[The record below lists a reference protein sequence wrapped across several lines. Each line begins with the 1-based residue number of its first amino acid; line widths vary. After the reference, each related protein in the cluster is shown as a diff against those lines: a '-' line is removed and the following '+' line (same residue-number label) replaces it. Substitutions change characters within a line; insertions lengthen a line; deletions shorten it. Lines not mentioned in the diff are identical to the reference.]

1 MNRIAL
7 VEDHE
12 RMASLIVRYLLSAGI
27 ATDVFHT
34 LESAWRPLNERDY
47 GVVIMDRGLPGG
59 DGLDLVRRLRA
70 AGRLTPCLM
79 LTARDALRDRVD
91 GLEAGADDYLPKPF
105 AMEELLARVRALLRR
120 TPALRP
126 TELVHHGLR
135 VLPEAGCMG
144 FGDEVV
150 TLSPAELQVIICLVG
165 AGGQMVRRRSLEQA
179 AWGLTDAV
187 TPNALD
193 VVIHRLRKKLAAIGA
208 ELLLVNSRGHGFA
221 LGNRDVAV

>member
-1 MNRIAL
+1 MTRIAL

-12 RMASLIVRYLLSAGI
+12 RMASLIVRGLLTAGI

-34 LESAWRPLNERDY
+34 QESAWKPLNEFDY
-47 GVVIMDRGLPGG
+47 GLVIVDRGLPRG
-59 DGLDLVRRLRA
+59 DGLDLVRRLRS

-120 TPALRP
+120 TPSLQS
-126 TELVHHGLR
+126 TQLMHKGLR
-135 VLPEAGCMG
+135 VIPEAGCMG

-150 TLSPAELQVIICLVG
+150 TLSPAELQMIVSLVRADG
-165 AGGQMVRRRSLEQA
+165 RIVRRASLEQA
-179 AWGLTDAV
+179 AWGLAGAV

-193 VVIHRLRKKLAAIGA
+193 VAVHRLRRKLAAIGSD
-208 ELLLVNSRGHGFA
+208 LILVNARGHGFA
-221 LGNRDVAV
+221 LRSGDVDV

>member
-12 RMASLIVRYLLSAGI
+12 RMASLIVRGLLSAGI

-47 GVVIMDRGLPGG
+47 GVVIVDRGMPGG

-70 AGRLTPCLM
+70 AGKLMPCLM

-120 TPALRP
+120 TPALQP
-126 TELVHHGLR
+126 TELAHHGLR

-150 TLSPAELQVIICLVG
+150 TLSPAELQVIVCLVR
-165 AGGQMVRRRSLEQA
+165 AGGQTVRRRSLEQA

-193 VVIHRLRKKLAAIGA
+193 VVMHRLRKKLAAIGA
-208 ELLLVNSRGHGFA
+208 ELVLVNSRGHGFA